1 MELYGQALDEM
12 LEACPEREEFAVLEE
27 RVEQL
32 ATQTLPE
39 TLIRLAQAKG
49 IFPPKLPPV
58 APVAS
63 EAWLSEAWLMVRPEV
78 AEER

>member
-1 MELYGQALDEM
+1 MDKAKEALKAELLELYSQALDEV
-12 LEACPEREEFAVLEE
+12 LEACPEREDFAVLEE

-39 TLIRLAQAKG
+39 TLSRLAQAKG
-49 IFPPKLPPV
+49 IFPPKLPR
-58 APVAS
+58 
-63 EAWLSEAWLMVRPEV
+63 VRPEA